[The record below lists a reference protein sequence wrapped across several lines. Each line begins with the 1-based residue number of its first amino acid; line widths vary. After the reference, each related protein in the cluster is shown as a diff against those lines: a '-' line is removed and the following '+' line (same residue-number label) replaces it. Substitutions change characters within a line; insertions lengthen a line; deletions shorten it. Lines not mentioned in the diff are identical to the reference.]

1 MSAAGEVMSWR
12 VERRRPMSRVAAAIL
27 AVIGTLILARD
38 GSQYAAGLA
47 LAAVFGALAARDLL
61 VPVRLSADPE
71 GLTVLTGLARQRRI
85 PWRDVERIHVDTRNR
100 LGLRQ
105 SALEIDEGG
114 SLHVLDGSDL
124 GADPLDV
131 AATLTQLRTGR

>member
-12 VERRRPMSRVAAAIL
+12 VERRRTMSRVAAAVL

-47 LAAVFGALAARDLL
+47 LAAAFGALAARDVL

-71 GLTVLTGLARQRRI
+71 GLTVLTGLASQRRI
-85 PWRDVERIHVDTRNR
+85 PWRNVERIHVDTRNR

-105 SALEIDEGG
+105 VALEIDEGDG
-114 SLHVLDGSDL
+114 LHVLDGGDL
-124 GADPLDV
+124 GANPHDV
-131 AATLTQLRTGR
+131 AAALTQLRTGR